1 MKHWG
6 CIQFPS
12 QLFLTD
18 SFCPFQFQ
26 GAPAE
31 LTLNGT
37 VRGKFS
43 PASNKLVSA
52 KISCD
57 TGSALFQLQKIASVA
72 PVYEQAQAAQA
83 DAILDSLCL
92 PSGTVPSAVIVHSS
106 SSSEG
111 SMDKGEQISDESDGE
126 HAGGKRKAIS
136 A

>member
-1 MKHWG
+1 MLKG
-6 CIQFPS
+6 S
-12 QLFLTD
+12 
-18 SFCPFQFQ
+18 
-26 GAPAE
+26 
-31 LTLNGT
+31 

-52 KISCD
+52 NISFD
-57 TGSALFQLQKIASVA
+57 TGSAFFQLQKFAASKGEPAVLEA
-72 PVYEQAQAAQA
+72 AQAAQA

-92 PSGTVPSAVIVHSS
+92 PSGAVPSAVIVHSS

-126 HAGGKRKAIS
+126 HADQRVSIS